1 MAWKTIIAYNKTQ
14 NKSVVIVCNDD
25 AFILIVS

>member
-1 MAWKTIIAYNKTQ
+1 MAWKTIDANHKTQ